1 MKHSWELNILSM
13 LSPSR
18 KARNHLKFHGELPH
32 SESEQIYYYNKLT
45 AEAALLFLRWLLL
58 LKPLSFTLRQGNS
71 ISFKCTDIHFCL
83 FQLIVTFSQFRQF
96 PDGR

>member
-58 LKPLSFTLRQGNS
+58 SETTELHAQTKGIPYPLNARIS
-71 ISFKCTDIHFCL
+71 IFAS
-83 FQLIVTFSQFRQF
+83 SN
-96 PDGR
+96 